1 MRSRRSRPTGFIAR
15 CLPSAAERPP
25 AEPGWIHEIK
35 HRDHRVM
42 ARRSSAGVRLF
53 TRNGL
58 DWSERYPAITMAV
71 GVLRCRS
78 CLIDGQAVACNEDE
92 VGLPRGRENVV
103 LFAFDLLELDGRDL
117 RREPIETRKSLL
129 AKLLEHAKPRPAAER
144 GHGGGGRRRI
154 PLRLRAGPRG
164 HRVQAP
170 RLVLPLRPLARLDRD
185 EEAGLS
191 LTASRQATVAKGERL
206 PGLTSFN
213 WRLRTRHGNILG
225 ILPHFASLNAG

>member
-1 MRSRRSRPTGFIAR
+1 MAELIRAAVRRSTHRGCRNERASMTVMRDMTLLESTFRKEWHMRSRRSRPTGFIAR

-117 RREPIETRKSLL
+117 RRE
-129 AKLLEHAKPRPAAER
+129 HALKASS
-144 GHGGGGRRRI
+144 G
-154 PLRLRAGPRG
+154 
-164 HRVQAP
+164 
-170 RLVLPLRPLARLDRD
+170 LRPSGRQR
-185 EEAGLS
+185 S
-191 LTASRQATVAKGERL
+191 HTKNYVLTD
-206 PGLTSFN
+206 
-213 WRLRTRHGNILG
+213 
-225 ILPHFASLNAG
+225 